1 MYIYYM
7 GVKKDKVKQLFNL
20 KLGTVSRIPSQYK
33 KYIDKY
39 FKANNGYTF
48 EDLKRDAFGETAPP
62 NTKMKVSGGGRIPPK
77 KPIEDRDITEPGYPK
92 KPIEDRDITE
102 PGYPK
107 RPIEDRDITE
117 PGYPKKQVSFD
128 KDTKKSGGGGGG
140 GGVGG
145 GVKKTIFKNGVEY
158 CYWVKQVV
166 NNKNPSSK
174 KSYISSIKKVRKC
187 VPKK

>member
-1 MYIYYM
+1 M
-7 GVKKDKVKQLFNL
+7 GVKKDKVKQLFNY

-107 RPIEDRDITE
+107 
-117 PGYPKKQVSFD
+117 KKVSFD

-140 GGVGG
+140 GGGG
-145 GVKKTIFKNGVEY
+145 GDGVKKTIFKNGVEY